1 MKLVVT
7 AIALSLFTGLF
18 SGAAARER
26 VEEPAFT
33 VLGSPA
39 GLEIRQYGPRI
50 AAETTVTGRNEKAR
64 NDGFGRLA
72 GYIFGGNTTRTS
84 IAMTA
89 PVAQASEQRA
99 KASEKI
105 AMTAPV
111 GQTPDGAGAWRIQFI
126 MPSQY
131 TLDTLPVPKDPSVRL
146 VALAPE
152 TYAVLRFSGST
163 GDKAVSERKAE
174 LLRRLDGSGWRAEG
188 EPVAWFYDPP
198 WRLPS
203 QRRNEVAVQV
213 VRAR

>member
-1 MKLVVT
+1 MKLMVA

-39 GLEIRQYGPRI
+39 GLEVRQYGPRI
-50 AAETTVTGRNEKAR
+50 AAETTVTGRNERAR

-89 PVAQASEQRA
+89 PVAQASE
-99 KASEKI
+99 KI

-111 GQTPDGAGAWRIQFI
+111 GQTPDGSGAWRIQFI
-126 MPSQY
+126 MPSRY
-131 TLDTLPVPKDPSVRL
+131 TLETLPTPKDPSVRL
-146 VALAPE
+146 VALEPE
-152 TYAVLRFSGST
+152 TFAVLRFSGST

-213 VRAR
+213 VREVLMI

>member
-89 PVAQASEQRA
+89 PVAQASE
-99 KASEKI
+99 KI

-111 GQTPDGAGAWRIQFI
+111 GQTPDGSGAWRIQFI

-131 TLDTLPVPKDPSVRL
+131 TLDTLPIPRDPSVRL
-146 VALAPE
+146 VAIEPE
-152 TYAVLRFSGST
+152 TFAVLRFSGST
-163 GDKAVSERKAE
+163 GDKAVAAQKAE
-174 LLRRLDGSGWRAEG
+174 LLQRLAGSGWRAEG

-213 VRAR
+213 VRAP

>member
-89 PVAQASEQRA
+89 PVAQASE
-99 KASEKI
+99 KI

-111 GQTPDGAGAWRIQFI
+111 GQTPDGSGAWRIQFI

-131 TLDTLPVPKDPSVRL
+131 TLDTLPIPRDPSVRL
-146 VALAPE
+146 VAIEPE
-152 TYAVLRFSGST
+152 TFAVLRFSGST
-163 GDKAVSERKAE
+163 GDKAVAAQTAE
-174 LLRRLDGSGWRAEG
+174 LLRRLAGSGWRAEG

-213 VRAR
+213 VRTP

>member
-1 MKLVVT
+1 MKLMVT
-7 AIALSLFTGLF
+7 AIALTFLTGLF

-33 VLGSPA
+33 VLDSPA

-50 AAETTVTGRNEKAR
+50 AAETTVTGRNESAR

-89 PVAQASEQRA
+89 PVAQASE
-99 KASEKI
+99 KI

-111 GQTPDGAGAWRIQFI
+111 GQTPDGSGAWRIQFI
-126 MPSQY
+126 MPSEY
-131 TLDTLPVPKDPSVRL
+131 TLDTLPIPKDPSVRL
-146 VALAPE
+146 VAIEPE
-152 TYAVLRFSGST
+152 TFAVLRFSGST
-163 GDKAVSERKAE
+163 RDEAVGARKAE
-174 LLRRLDGSGWRAEG
+174 LLRRLTGTGWRAQG
-188 EPVAWFYDPP
+188 ETVAWFYDPP

-213 VRAR
+213 VRAP

>member
-1 MKLVVT
+1 MKPVVT
-7 AIALSLFTGLF
+7 AIALTFLTGLF

-26 VEEPAFT
+26 VEEPAFS
-33 VLGSPA
+33 VVDSPA
-39 GLEIRQYGPRI
+39 GLEIRQYGSRI
-50 AAETTVTGRNEKAR
+50 AAETTVTGQDEQAR
-64 NDGFGRLA
+64 SAGFRRLA

-89 PVAQASEQRA
+89 PVTQ
-99 KASEKI
+99 ASEKI

-111 GQTPDGAGAWRIQFI
+111 TQTPDGAGAWRIQFI

-131 TLDTLPVPKDPSVRL
+131 SLEALPTPKDPSVRL

-152 TYAVLRFSGST
+152 TFAVLRFSGST
-163 GDKAVSERKAE
+163 RDEAVDARKAE
-174 LLRRLDGSGWRAEG
+174 LLRKLTETGWRAAG

-203 QRRNEVAVQV
+203 NRRNEVAVLV
-213 VRAR
+213 TRAP

>member
-1 MKLVVT
+1 MKPLVT
-7 AIALSLFTGLF
+7 AIALTLLTGLF

-33 VLGSPA
+33 VLESPA

-50 AAETTVTGRNEKAR
+50 AAETTVTGSDERAR
-64 NDGFGRLA
+64 NAGFRRLA

-89 PVAQASEQRA
+89 PVAQ
-99 KASEKI
+99 ASEKI

-131 TLDTLPVPKDPSVRL
+131 SLASLPVPKDPSVRL

-152 TYAVLRFSGST
+152 TFAVLRFSGST
-163 GDKAVSERKAE
+163 RNEAVSARKAE
-174 LLRRLDGSGWRAEG
+174 LLRRLNGSGWRVEG

-213 VRAR
+213 VRNP

>member
-7 AIALSLFTGLF
+7 AIALSLFTGLC

-89 PVAQASEQRA
+89 PVAQASE
-99 KASEKI
+99 KI

-111 GQTPDGAGAWRIQFI
+111 GQTPDGSGAWRIQFI

-131 TLDTLPVPKDPSVRL
+131 TLDTLPIPRDPSVRL
-146 VALAPE
+146 VAIEPE
-152 TYAVLRFSGST
+152 TFAVLRFSGST
-163 GDKAVSERKAE
+163 GDKAVAAQTAE
-174 LLRRLDGSGWRAEG
+174 LLRRLAGSGWRAEG

-213 VRAR
+213 VRAP

>member
-1 MKLVVT
+1 MKPVVT
-7 AIALSLFTGLF
+7 AIALTFLTGLF

-26 VEEPAFT
+26 VEEPAFS
-33 VLGSPA
+33 VVDSPA

-50 AAETTVTGRNEKAR
+50 AAETTVTGQDEQAR
-64 NDGFGRLA
+64 SAGFRRLA

-89 PVAQASEQRA
+89 PVTQ
-99 KASEKI
+99 ASEKI

-111 GQTPDGAGAWRIQFI
+111 TQTPDGAGAWRIQFI

-131 TLDTLPVPKDPSVRL
+131 SLEALPTPKDPSVRL

-152 TYAVLRFSGST
+152 TFAVLRFSGST
-163 GDKAVSERKAE
+163 RDEAVDARKAE
-174 LLRRLDGSGWRAEG
+174 LLRKLTDTGWRAAG

-203 QRRNEVAVQV
+203 NRRNEVAVLV
-213 VRAR
+213 TRAP

>member
-1 MKLVVT
+1 MKLMVA

-39 GLEIRQYGPRI
+39 GLEVRQYGPRI
-50 AAETTVTGRNEKAR
+50 AAETTVTGRNERAR

-89 PVAQASEQRA
+89 PVAQASE
-99 KASEKI
+99 KI

-111 GQTPDGAGAWRIQFI
+111 GQTPDGSGAWRIQFI
-126 MPSQY
+126 MPSRY
-131 TLDTLPVPKDPSVRL
+131 TLETLPTPKDPSVRL
-146 VALAPE
+146 VALEPE
-152 TYAVLRFSGST
+152 TFAVLRFSGST

>member
-1 MKLVVT
+1 MKQMVT
-7 AIALSLFTGLF
+7 AIALTFLTGLF
-18 SGAAARER
+18 SGASARER

-33 VLGSPA
+33 VLDRPA
-39 GLEIRQYGPRI
+39 GLEVRQYGPRI
-50 AAETTVTGRNEKAR
+50 AAETTVTGRNERAR

-89 PVAQASEQRA
+89 PVAQASE
-99 KASEKI
+99 KI

-111 GQTPDGAGAWRIQFI
+111 GQTPDGEGAWRIQFI

-131 TLDTLPVPKDPSVRL
+131 RLDTLPIPKDPSVRL
-146 VALAPE
+146 VAIEPE
-152 TYAVLRFSGST
+152 TFAVLRFSGST
-163 GDKAVSERKAE
+163 GDKAVAERKAE
-174 LLRRLDGSGWRAEG
+174 LLRRLTGSGWRAQG
-188 EPVAWFYDPP
+188 ETVAWFYDPP

-213 VRAR
+213 VRAP

>member
-89 PVAQASEQRA
+89 PVAQASE
-99 KASEKI
+99 KI

-111 GQTPDGAGAWRIQFI
+111 GQTPDGSGAWRIQFI

-131 TLDTLPVPKDPSVRL
+131 TLDTLPIPRDPSVRL
-146 VALAPE
+146 VAIEPE
-152 TYAVLRFSGST
+152 TFAVLRFSGST
-163 GDKAVSERKAE
+163 GDKAVAAQKAE
-174 LLRRLDGSGWRAEG
+174 LLRRLAGSGWRA
-188 EPVAWFYDPP
+188 DPP

-213 VRAR
+213 VRTP

>member
-89 PVAQASEQRA
+89 PVAQASE
-99 KASEKI
+99 KI

-111 GQTPDGAGAWRIQFI
+111 GQTPDGSGAWRIQFI

-131 TLDTLPVPKDPSVRL
+131 TLDTLPIPRDPSVRL
-146 VALAPE
+146 VAIEPE
-152 TYAVLRFSGST
+152 TFAVLRFSGST
-163 GDKAVSERKAE
+163 GDKAVAAQKAE
-174 LLRRLDGSGWRAEG
+174 LLRRLAGSGWRARG
-188 EPVAWFYDPP
+188 LV
-198 WRLPS
+198 L
-203 QRRNEVAVQV
+203 
-213 VRAR
+213 

>member
-89 PVAQASEQRA
+89 PVAQASE
-99 KASEKI
+99 KI

-111 GQTPDGAGAWRIQFI
+111 GQTPDGSGAWRIQFI

-131 TLDTLPVPKDPSVRL
+131 TLDTLPIPRDPSVRL
-146 VALAPE
+146 VAIEPE
-152 TYAVLRFSGST
+152 TFAVLRFSGST
-163 GDKAVSERKAE
+163 GDKAVAAQKAE
-174 LLRRLDGSGWRAEG
+174 LLRRLAGSGWRAEG

>member
-1 MKLVVT
+1 MKLMVT
-7 AIALSLFTGLF
+7 AIALTFLTGLF

-33 VLGSPA
+33 VLDSPA

-50 AAETTVTGRNEKAR
+50 AAETTVTGRNESAR

-89 PVAQASEQRA
+89 PVAQASE
-99 KASEKI
+99 KI

-111 GQTPDGAGAWRIQFI
+111 GQTPDGSGAWRIQFI
-126 MPSQY
+126 MPSEY
-131 TLDTLPVPKDPSVRL
+131 TLDTLPIPKDPSVRL
-146 VALAPE
+146 VAIEPE
-152 TYAVLRFSGST
+152 TFAVLRFSGST
-163 GDKAVSERKAE
+163 RDEAVGAQKAE
-174 LLRRLDGSGWRAEG
+174 LLRRLTGTGWRAQG
-188 EPVAWFYDPP
+188 ETVAWFYDPP

-213 VRAR
+213 VRAP

>member
-33 VLGSPA
+33 VLESPA
-39 GLEIRQYGPRI
+39 GLEIRQYGERI
-50 AAETTVTGRNEKAR
+50 AAETTVTGRDEKAR

-89 PVAQASEQRA
+89 PVAQASE
-99 KASEKI
+99 KI

-111 GQTPDGAGAWRIQFI
+111 GQTPDGSGAWRIQFI

-146 VALAPE
+146 VALEPE

>member
-1 MKLVVT
+1 MKPVVT
-7 AIALSLFTGLF
+7 AIALTFLTGLF

-26 VEEPAFT
+26 VEEPAFS
-33 VLGSPA
+33 VVDSPA

-50 AAETTVTGRNEKAR
+50 AAETTVTGQDEQAR
-64 NDGFGRLA
+64 SAGFRRLA

-89 PVAQASEQRA
+89 PVTQ
-99 KASEKI
+99 ASEKI

-111 GQTPDGAGAWRIQFI
+111 TQTPDGAGAWRIQFI

-131 TLDTLPVPKDPSVRL
+131 SLEALPTPKDPSVRL

-152 TYAVLRFSGST
+152 TFAVLRFSGST
-163 GDKAVSERKAE
+163 RDEAVDARKAE
-174 LLRRLDGSGWRAEG
+174 LLRKLTETGWRAAG

-203 QRRNEVAVQV
+203 NRRNEVAVLV
-213 VRAR
+213 TRAP

>member
-33 VLGSPA
+33 VLESPA
-39 GLEIRQYGPRI
+39 GLEVRQYGQRI

-89 PVAQASEQRA
+89 PVAQASE
-99 KASEKI
+99 KI

-131 TLDTLPVPKDPSVRL
+131 TLDTLPVPKDPTVRL
-146 VALAPE
+146 VALEPE
-152 TYAVLRFSGST
+152 TFAVLRFSGST
-163 GDKAVSERKAE
+163 SDKAVSERKAE

>member
-1 MKLVVT
+1 MKPLVT
-7 AIALSLFTGLF
+7 AIALTLLTGLF

-33 VLGSPA
+33 VLESPA

-50 AAETTVTGRNEKAR
+50 AAETTVTGSDERAR
-64 NDGFGRLA
+64 NAGFRRLA

-89 PVAQASEQRA
+89 PVAQ
-99 KASEKI
+99 ASEKI

-131 TLDTLPVPKDPSVRL
+131 SLASLPVPKDPSVRL

-152 TYAVLRFSGST
+152 TFAVLRFSGST
-163 GDKAVSERKAE
+163 RDEAVSARKEE
-174 LLRRLDGSGWRAEG
+174 LLQRLAGSGWRVEG

-203 QRRNEVAVQV
+203 QRRNEVAVLV
-213 VRAR
+213 VRNP

>member
-1 MKLVVT
+1 MKPLVT
-7 AIALSLFTGLF
+7 AIALTLLAGLF

-33 VLGSPA
+33 VLESPA

-50 AAETTVTGRNEKAR
+50 AAETTVTGSDERAR
-64 NDGFGRLA
+64 NAGFRRLA

-89 PVAQASEQRA
+89 PVAQ
-99 KASEKI
+99 ASEKI

-131 TLDTLPVPKDPSVRL
+131 SLDSLPTPKDPSVRL
-146 VALAPE
+146 VALEPE
-152 TYAVLRFSGST
+152 AFAVLRFSGST
-163 GDKAVSERKAE
+163 RDEAVSARKAE
-174 LLRRLDGSGWRAEG
+174 LLQRLAGSGWRADG
-188 EPVAWFYDPP
+188 DPVAWFYDPP

-203 QRRNEVAVQV
+203 QRRNEVAVRV
-213 VRAR
+213 TRGT

>member
-7 AIALSLFTGLF
+7 AIALSLLTGLF

-33 VLGSPA
+33 VLQSPA
-39 GLEIRQYGPRI
+39 GLEVRQYGQRI
-50 AAETTVTGRNEKAR
+50 AAETTVTGRDEKAR

-89 PVAQASEQRA
+89 PVAQASE
-99 KASEKI
+99 KI

-111 GQTPDGAGAWRIQFI
+111 GQTPDGSGAWRIQFI

-131 TLDTLPVPKDPSVRL
+131 MLDTLPVPKDPSVRL
-146 VALAPE
+146 VALEPE

>member
-89 PVAQASEQRA
+89 PVAQASE
-99 KASEKI
+99 KI

-111 GQTPDGAGAWRIQFI
+111 GQTPDGSGAWRIQFI

-131 TLDTLPVPKDPSVRL
+131 TLDTLPIPRDPSVRL
-146 VALAPE
+146 VAIEPE
-152 TYAVLRFSGST
+152 TFAVLRFSGST
-163 GDKAVSERKAE
+163 GDKAVAAQKAE
-174 LLRRLDGSGWRAEG
+174 LLRRLAGSGWRAEG

-213 VRAR
+213 VRTP

>member
-1 MKLVVT
+1 MKPLVT
-7 AIALSLFTGLF
+7 AIALTLLTGLF

-33 VLGSPA
+33 VLESPA

-50 AAETTVTGRNEKAR
+50 AAETTVTGSDERAR
-64 NDGFGRLA
+64 NAGFRRLA

-89 PVAQASEQRA
+89 PVAQASE
-99 KASEKI
+99 KI

-126 MPSQY
+126 VPSQY
-131 TLDTLPVPKDPSVRL
+131 SLDSLPTPKDPSVRL

-152 TYAVLRFSGST
+152 TFAVLRFSGST
-163 GDKAVSERKAE
+163 RDEAVSARKAE
-174 LLRRLDGSGWRAEG
+174 LLQRLAGSGWRAEG

-213 VRAR
+213 VRTP